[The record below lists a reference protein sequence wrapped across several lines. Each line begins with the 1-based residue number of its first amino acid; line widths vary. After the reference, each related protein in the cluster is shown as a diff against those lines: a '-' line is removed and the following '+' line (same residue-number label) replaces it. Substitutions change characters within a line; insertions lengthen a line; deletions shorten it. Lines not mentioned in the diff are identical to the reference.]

1 VPLLRRHPVVQRR
14 RRRRRLHH
22 RAIGIS
28 RLESMMIGSESS
40 GSGSRRERF
49 CSRFIYIQRAV
60 HSSQDTWPLT
70 MERECFPFMA
80 RSDSQPSDHASH
92 GRRGYTCYPKLVY
105 NFIIF
110 FQMVIISS
118 LLSLIFS
125 YEINGLILSF
135 PSVNDTANDPM
146 LFFSSTN
153 VVEILFSFSARGCY
167 PICKLRGRK

>member
-14 RRRRRLHH
+14 RRRRRRRLHH
-22 RAIGIS
+22 RSGS
-28 RLESMMIGSESS
+28 RLESMIGSESS

-80 RSDSQPSDHASH
+80 RSDSQPSDPASH
-92 GRRGYTCYPKLVY
+92 GRRGYTCYPKLVD

-118 LLSLIFS
+118 LLSLILF

-153 VVEILFSFSARGCY
+153 VVEILFFLFCTY
-167 PICKLRGRK
+167 